1 MSIHCASLLGGLLLS
16 LTCTGVLGAES
27 ASIPNSNG
35 QEQQQQQTLPPRGAK
50 HFMTDPPGAAFYPQ
64 YVPGPYPPHMPI
76 TGTPAY
82 QWGYFGA
89 RSKTNAYP
97 HWGFHSDKTD
107 WYTPRRR

>member
-1 MSIHCASLLGGLLLS
+1 MSIQRTWLIGGLLLS
-16 LTCTGVLGAES
+16 LACEGALGADD
-27 ASIPNSNG
+27 ASIPTSNG
-35 QEQQQQQTLPPRGAK
+35 QAQQQTLPPRGAK

-64 YVPGPYPPHMPI
+64 YVPGPYPPYMPI

-89 RSKTNAYP
+89 RSKPNANS
-97 HWGFHSDKTD
+97 HGGFYNDKTD